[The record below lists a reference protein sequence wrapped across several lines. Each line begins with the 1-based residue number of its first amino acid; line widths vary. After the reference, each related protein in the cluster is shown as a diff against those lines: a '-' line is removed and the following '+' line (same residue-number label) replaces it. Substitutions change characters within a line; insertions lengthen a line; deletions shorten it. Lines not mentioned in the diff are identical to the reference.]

1 MSNSLWFSRIFTL
14 QSSSW
19 SCFNF
24 YWLFLQCTWKDYYES
39 EKFFITIELKNF
51 QNFSFSFLKY
61 INFKITT
68 NSFKYSL
75 VEQFFENH
83 FHKSNYR
90 GVRGVYFLK
99 NLINFFGFIYPP
111 YLGCG
116 GGYYTSNI
124 LSYTLFVFVYC
135 AMNSFI
141 FVGFVKRYNKYNI
154 LIFL

>member
-19 SCFNF
+19 SCFNYSF
-24 YWLFLQCTWKDYYES
+24 WLFHRCIWKDYYES

-61 INFKITT
+61 INFKIIT

-75 VEQFFENH
+75 VEQFFETH
-83 FHKSNYR
+83 FLKSNYR
-90 GVRGVYFLK
+90 GVRGIFFEKFSQFFRVY
-99 NLINFFGFIYPP
+99 IPP

-116 GGYYTSNI
+116 GVYYTSNI
-124 LSYTLFVFVYC
+124 WLLSVY
-135 AMNSFI
+135 I
-141 FVGFVKRYNKYNI
+141 F
-154 LIFL
+154 